1 MNEELTSLVNIAMRE
16 GCIEFIRFIIGEVK
30 DRASEY
36 KTKVWCA
43 LRENKVSL
51 ITLEVEAWAK
61 AIEGEDGLH
70 EVMMRQ
76 IADAYQLMLQ
86 ARQAAHSEK
95 VLGLLRAW
103 TQHQEKILNKRR
115 RQAGQ
120 PPGPGAHLVEWL
132 MFTRTIHTGL
142 VEGLAALGHG
152 LEAIATGSSNSALSA
167 MNLPLSSPHLGM
179 VPSASGIDTA
189 TVSPKQAEEALLQ
202 EENRLRN
209 DLVSKVH
216 EALREYND
224 AIAKEDE
231 LHKSATRNEVE
242 RHASTMRI
250 AKETCASAMGNM
262 HKKMDDLD
270 EWIVKDLEE
279 MARIQSTAE
288 ETIALVEGMN
298 NNNYEEWDRRLSEP
312 KGDCLAELV
321 KSKNNLFLS
330 MKLVELKVKMDAERI
345 SSRLNS
351 SSSSS
356 SEDDNHD
363 NNNTVS
369 SHATNRGGVIKTV
382 NTLIHLT
389 TSISQ
394 QGKEEEGD
402 NEEEE
407 EEEQYHQ
414 VLAQVP

>member
-1 MNEELTSLVNIAMRE
+1 
-16 GCIEFIRFIIGEVK
+16 
-30 DRASEY
+30 
-36 KTKVWCA
+36 
-43 LRENKVSL
+43 
-51 ITLEVEAWAK
+51 
-61 AIEGEDGLH
+61 
-70 EVMMRQ
+70 
-76 IADAYQLMLQ
+76 
-86 ARQAAHSEK
+86 
-95 VLGLLRAW
+95 
-103 TQHQEKILNKRR
+103 
-115 RQAGQ
+115 
-120 PPGPGAHLVEWL
+120 
-132 MFTRTIHTGL
+132 MFTRTIHTSL

-152 LEAIATGSSNSALSA
+152 LEAIAMGSSNSA
-167 MNLPLSSPHLGM
+167 
-179 VPSASGIDTA
+179 
-189 TVSPKQAEEALLQ
+189 
-202 EENRLRN
+202 RRN

-216 EALREYND
+216 KALRECNN

-231 LHKSATRNEVE
+231 LHKLAARNEAE
-242 RHASTMRI
+242 CHASTMWI

-262 HKKMDDLD
+262 HKKMANLN
-270 EWIVKDLEE
+270 EQIVKDLKET
-279 MARIQSTAE
+279 ARIQSTGE

-298 NNNYEEWDRRLSEP
+298 DNDYEEWDRRLSEL
-312 KGDCLAELV
+312 KGDCLIELV

>member
-1 MNEELTSLVNIAMRE
+1 
-16 GCIEFIRFIIGEVK
+16 
-30 DRASEY
+30 
-36 KTKVWCA
+36 
-43 LRENKVSL
+43 
-51 ITLEVEAWAK
+51 
-61 AIEGEDGLH
+61 
-70 EVMMRQ
+70 
-76 IADAYQLMLQ
+76 
-86 ARQAAHSEK
+86 
-95 VLGLLRAW
+95 
-103 TQHQEKILNKRR
+103 
-115 RQAGQ
+115 
-120 PPGPGAHLVEWL
+120 
-132 MFTRTIHTGL
+132 
-142 VEGLAALGHG
+142 
-152 LEAIATGSSNSALSA
+152 
-167 MNLPLSSPHLGM
+167 M
-179 VPSASGIDTA
+179 VPSASGINTA
-189 TVSPKQAEEALLQ
+189 TVSPKQAKEALLQ
-202 EENRLRN
+202 EENRLQN

-231 LHKSATRNEVE
+231 LHKLATRNEVE
-242 RHASTMRI
+242 CHALTMWI
-250 AKETCASAMGNM
+250 AKETCALAMGNM
-262 HKKMDDLD
+262 HEKMDDLN
-270 EWIVKDLEE
+270 EWIVKDLKE
-279 MARIQSTAE
+279 MAHIQSTAE
-288 ETIALVEGMN
+288 ETITLVEGMN

-312 KGDCLAELV
+312 KGDCLTELV

-330 MKLVELKVKMDAERI
+330 MKLVELKVKMDVERI
-345 SSRLNS
+345 SLCLNS